1 MDEQTLRSLSQTYL
15 VPLFSGAELL
25 DTSYASNTSQQLV
38 AFDNPCN
45 IHFKVNTADSY
56 RIGIKRS
63 QPFDTNT
70 GGRLTEKRVVEAFVA
85 AVDEI
90 SDGLERPYKADL
102 LSALQRRIVAKS
114 VGGTT
119 TESAILKAIDQL
131 TTWSSRLYEGQPIS
145 VCLGFVP
152 GMENTGILL
161 EQIATED
168 FGSVLSNGFD
178 TLLSFDNAGN
188 LQRHV
193 ALSQPT
199 ENPVFAPLRYAA
211 LASWARDGKIALS
224 LNRLGEILV
233 FRDQKLVFAR
243 RSGGWHFLT
252 HEPMLTQLGCPQ
264 SDDVRRAV
272 YETCMDASF
281 ARTGACIGVVLSR
294 NRKQWKNIA
303 VSSNDYLESP
313 SSIKSRTI
321 ARAVGGHAFHHLDR
335 KLRQELVA
343 IDGAT
348 LLDHNGVVLAV
359 GAILHI
365 PGGSSDG
372 GRRAAALE
380 LSKLGLGIKV
390 SQDGGI
396 VGFHDGCQEPK
407 FRIM

>member
-1 MDEQTLRSLSQTYL
+1 MDEQTLRTLSKAYL

-25 DTSYASNTSQQLV
+25 DASYPSNAAQQRV
-38 AFDNPCN
+38 AFENRCN
-45 IHFKVNTADSY
+45 IHFKVHNADRY

-63 QPFDTNT
+63 QFFDKDTS
-70 GGRLTEKRVVEAFVA
+70 GRVTEKRVVEAFVD

-90 SDGLERPYKADL
+90 SDGLERPYKEDL

-114 VGGTT
+114 VGGSA
-119 TESAILKAIDQL
+119 TEAAILKAIDQL

-152 GMENTGILL
+152 ETDNTGILL
-161 EQIATED
+161 EQIAGED

-178 TLLSFDNAGN
+178 TLMSFDGTGN
-188 LQRHV
+188 LQGHV
-193 ALSQPT
+193 ALSQPA

-211 LASWARDGKIALS
+211 LASWASEGRIALS

-252 HEPMLTQLGCPQ
+252 HEPMLTQLRRPQ
-264 SDDVRRAV
+264 SDDVRKAV

-281 ARTGACIGVVLSR
+281 ARTGACIGVVLSQQR
-294 NRKQWKNIA
+294 NQWKSIA
-303 VSSNDYLESP
+303 VSSSDYLESP
-313 SSIKSRTI
+313 TSTKSKAI
-321 ARAVGGHAFHHLDR
+321 ARAVGGQFFHQLDR

-359 GAILHI
+359 GAILNI
-365 PGGSSDG
+365 PGGSSGG

-380 LSKLGLGIKV
+380 LSRLGLGIKV
-390 SQDGGI
+390 SQDGEI
-396 VGFHDGCQEPK
+396 VGFHDGSAEPK